1 MAQDTLL
8 AIDQGTSSTRTMA
21 FSLAGALV
29 AQNAQSFEQIYPA
42 SGWVEHDPEVIWATT
57 LSTAR
62 MVLKTLRAKGKAA
75 LAVGITNQRET
86 TVVWDRRTGI
96 PLYNAIVWQDRRTAD
111 ACRTLQR
118 AGFEAEVAEKTGLRL
133 DPYFSATKLAWILD
147 RVPEARAAAKQGHIA
162 FGTVDSF
169 LIWRL
174 TAGRLHVTDATNAS
188 RTALFDIRSR
198 RWDPALC
205 ELFNVPMSCLPEV
218 RDCAGDF
225 GVAEK
230 SLLGEELPIRGVAGD
245 QQAALI
251 GQACFASGEAKS
263 TYGTGAFL
271 VLNTG
276 PRLLRS
282 KNRLLSTIA
291 YQLEG
296 RTTYALEGSIL
307 SAGSTIQWLRDG
319 LGLFARTAEIEALA
333 RSVADTGGVYLAPAF
348 TGLGAPYW
356 DPDARGAI
364 LGLSR
369 ASGRA
374 EIARAGLDS
383 VVYQTRDLLDAMD
396 SDGREY
402 APLPSIALKVDG
414 GMAQNEFFLQRLA
427 DILGREIL
435 RPLIAESTAF
445 GAACL
450 AGLGHGV
457 YRSLHDVGNLWKAD
471 LSCKPQLHH
480 DAREREIAGWRAAV
494 QRVRTS

>member
-1 MAQDTLL
+1 MTDDTLL

-21 FSLAGALV
+21 FSTAGAVV
-29 AQNAQSFEQIYPA
+29 AQNAQAFEPIYPA

-57 LSTAR
+57 LSSAR
-62 MVLKTLRAKGKAA
+62 TVLQTLREQGRR
-75 LAVGITNQRET
+75 AVAIGISNQRET
-86 TVVWDRRTGI
+86 TLVWDRRTGI
-96 PLYNAIVWQDRRTAD
+96 PVYNAIVWQDRRTAE
-111 ACRTLQR
+111 ACRLLER
-118 AGFEAEVAEKTGLRL
+118 AGLEPEVTEKTGLRL

-147 RVPEARAAAKQGHIA
+147 RVPATRAAARNGHIA

-174 TAGRLHVTDATNAS
+174 TGGRLHVTDTTNAS
-188 RTALFDIRSR
+188 RTALFDIRTG
-198 RWDPALC
+198 RWDPTLC
-205 ELFNVPMSCLPEV
+205 DIFNVPMSCLPEV

-225 GVAEK
+225 GTAGK
-230 SLLGEELPIRGVAGD
+230 ALLGEELPIRGVAGD

-251 GQACFASGEAKS
+251 GQACFQSGDVKS

-276 PRLLRS
+276 SKLLRS
-282 KNRLLSTIA
+282 RNRLLSTIA
-291 YQLEG
+291 YRLDG
-296 RTTYALEGSIL
+296 HTTYALEGSIL

-319 LGLFARTAEIEALA
+319 LGLFARVSEIEALA

-364 LGLSR
+364 VGLSR

-396 SDGREY
+396 ADGVS
-402 APLPSIALKVDG
+402 PKVLKVDG
-414 GMAQNEFFLQRLA
+414 GMAQNGFFLQRLA
-427 DILGREIL
+427 DVLGCEIL
-435 RPLIAESTAF
+435 RPRIGESTAF

-450 AGLGHGV
+450 AGLGSGV
-457 YRSLHDVGNLWKAD
+457 YGSLQEIASLWQAD
-471 LSCKPQLHH
+471 ARCEPQL
-480 DAREREIAGWRAAV
+480 APESRERELAGWRAAME
-494 QRVRTS
+494 RVKSH